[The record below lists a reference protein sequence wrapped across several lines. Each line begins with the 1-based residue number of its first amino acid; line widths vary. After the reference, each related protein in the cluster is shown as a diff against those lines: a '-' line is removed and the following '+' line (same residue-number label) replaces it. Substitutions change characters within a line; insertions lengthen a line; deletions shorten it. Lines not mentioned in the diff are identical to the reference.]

1 MSGVQAVKGINIQLS
16 EGHIRKWE
24 FEEAVSLRYAGKEK
38 D

>member
-16 EGHIRKWE
+16 EGHVRKWE
-24 FEEAVSLRYAGKEK
+24 FEEAVSLRCTGKEK